1 MTAAILL
8 AMTAPRDRRVPAIR
22 TFRNGVLG

>member
-1 MTAAILL
+1 MSTAILL
-8 AMTAPRDRRVPAIR
+8 TTTATRDGRVPAIG